1 MGDEWVKLNV
11 GGVIYQT
18 TRTTLMKDEN
28 SMIYRMFSQNGEFMA
43 PSRMDENGCYLI
55 DRWDCGA
62 IRSATHDNFDLR
74 NGRYFEPI
82 LNYLRTGQILYEP
95 NLNVCAILEEATF
108 FGIQEM
114 IDKLQQITEFSGKNE
129 DNAPLTRQD
138 VVRALIQTS
147 CKSELRFQVR
157 PQQQFN

>member
-1 MGDEWVKLNV
+1 MSEEWLKLNI
-11 GGVIYQT
+11 GGVVYHT

-55 DRWDCGA
+55 DRWELLWDKKCKLA
-62 IRSATHDNFDLR
+62 DFFYLR

-82 LNYLRTGQILYEP
+82 LNYLRTGQILYES
-95 NLNVCAILEEATF
+95 NLNVQAILEEATF

-114 IDKLQQITEFSGKNE
+114 IDKLQHIAEFSGKNE
-129 DNAPLTRQD
+129 DSSPLSRRD
-138 VVRALIQTS
+138 VVKALIQTS

-157 PQQQFN
+157 L